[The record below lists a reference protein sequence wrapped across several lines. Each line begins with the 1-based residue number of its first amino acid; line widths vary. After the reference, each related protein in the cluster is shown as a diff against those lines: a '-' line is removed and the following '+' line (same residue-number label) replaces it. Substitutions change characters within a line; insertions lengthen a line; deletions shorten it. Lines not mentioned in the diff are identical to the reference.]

1 MSKVI
6 YKRPGFSK
14 IEFFWISNQNWFDCQ
29 MVKNKLILLKIL
41 TGLHLTFITISNGR
55 CERYKTIKPM
65 STFITINNT
74 RCEKY
79 KVTTVQQGF

>member
-6 YKRPGFSK
+6 YKRPEFSK

-41 TGLHLTFITISNGR
+41 TGSHLTFITINNGR
-55 CERYKTIKPM
+55 CERYKIIKLR
-65 STFITINNT
+65 STFMTINNT
-74 RCEKY
+74 RCERY
-79 KVTTVQQGF
+79 KVTTVQ